1 MIIGVFLGSGVL
13 TREVVS
19 PAEALADI
27 FGASVELI
35 GITASRVAGIEPG
48 ESFLP
53 DRVLEEAEPDVL
65 ILPGGF
71 GVRPMAT
78 DERIVGRLKHI
89 AETCDGVLTISTGTL
104 LLAATGLLSGTRAAG
119 HWLTAAE
126 LEPFGVTLS
135 DRSIERH
142 DRLFTTAGAVAAVE
156 AVPMLADVILYGP

>member
-1 MIIGVFLGSGVL
+1 MIIGVFLGSGVV

-19 PAEALADI
+19 PSTALAEV

-35 GITASRVAGIEPG
+35 GITSAAVAGIEPG
-48 ESFLP
+48 ESFVP
-53 DRVLEEAEPDVL
+53 DRVLSEAEPDVL
-65 ILPGGF
+65 VVPGGF

-78 DERIVGRLKHI
+78 DRQVVSRLRHI

-126 LEPFGVTLS
+126 LAPFGVTLS

-142 DRLFTTAGAVAAVE
+142 GRLFTTAGAVAAVE